1 MFSVQSISCVLLMST
16 LNSKA
21 DAYGGRRRV
30 VSSGGNPRGGRGTS
44 SVEDFDREDRG
55 SGSSDR
61 SDPDRRLSVEDF
73 DVSDRLSRPSVE
85 EFDVEVFNVRD
96 VEESKPRVPSKVNFK
111 TEDSRRVSVEGF
123 GTERTLGKKYLDSTR
138 VSSWSSWSF
147 NQRPNFNF
155 PNRPREKTE
164 TPRRTR
170 GNPVSKPDLLPE
182 RIMIFP
188 CQNEKLR
195 CKHIPGDEETPYHCK
210 WIS

>member
-1 MFSVQSISCVLLMST
+1 MGSFREIPNPKQGLSLYLTNHSEGPKMFSVQSISCVLLMST
-16 LNSKA
+16 LNAKA
-21 DAYGGRRRV
+21 EAYGGRRRV
-30 VSSGGNPRGGRGTS
+30 VSSGGNPRGGRGTT

-55 SGSSDR
+55 SGTSDR

-96 VEESKPRVPSKVNFK
+96 REESKPRVPSKVNFK
-111 TEDSRRVSVEGF
+111 TEDSRKVSVEGF
-123 GTERTLGKKYLDSTR
+123 GTERTPGKKYLDS
-138 VSSWSSWSF
+138 
-147 NQRPNFNF
+147 
-155 PNRPREKTE
+155 
-164 TPRRTR
+164 TR

-182 RIMIFP
+182 RIVIFP

-195 CKHIPGDEETPYHCK
+195 CKHIPGDVETPYHCK

>member
-1 MFSVQSISCVLLMST
+1 MGFSVQSISCVLLVST
-16 LNSKA
+16 LNATA

-30 VSSGGNPRGGRGTS
+30 VSSGENPRGGRGTT

-61 SDPDRRLSVEDF
+61 SDPERRLSVEDF

-85 EFDVEVFNVRD
+85 E
-96 VEESKPRVPSKVNFK
+96 SKLRVPSKVNFK

-123 GTERTLGKKYLDSTR
+123 GTERTLGKKYLYNTR

-182 RIMIFP
+182 RIVIFP